1 MLHGWSIRTGALALG
16 VAGLVSAGAVV
27 AVAAR
32 SAAPPFQLILDARH
46 EEVPSDANYPLGL
59 RHAGT
64 FTSKAP
70 FCESGSA
77 VDVRLGPADA
87 PDTAIRLLTCADG
100 SGTLTALVGSPQSE
114 HQGTGMWSIL
124 GGAGRYAGLRGRGT
138 YRSERVS
145 GDPDVSATI
154 AFRSTWQGI
163 LDADSVA
170 PSIAI
175 PTATATKLRRPSGAY
190 ALKLVVALRDD
201 VGGNPVS
208 YTLRVTA
215 AGVELARKFGTAE
228 TSTLALNVR
237 IRPSARIKTVRLLL
251 SAEDPVGNEA
261 TRSRSLRLPR

>member
-1 MLHGWSIRTGALALG
+1 MLHAWSIRTGALALG
-16 VAGLVSAGAVV
+16 VAGLVSVGAVV

-32 SAAPPFQLILDARH
+32 SAAPPFQLILNAKH

-64 FTSKAP
+64 FTSRAP

-77 VDVRLGPADA
+77 VDLRLSPVNA
-87 PDTAIRLLTCADG
+87 PGTATRLLTCADG

-114 HQGTGMWSIL
+114 HQGSGTWSIL

-138 YRSERVS
+138 YRSDRVN
-145 GDPDVSATI
+145 GDPDVPATI
-154 AFRSTWQGI
+154 AFRSTWKGI
-163 LDADSVA
+163 VDADSVA

-175 PTATATKLRRPSGAY
+175 PTATATRLRPPSGAY

-201 VGGNPVS
+201 VEGNPVS

-215 AGVELARKFGTAE
+215 AGVELARKFGTAQ
-228 TSTLALNVR
+228 TATLPLNVR
-237 IRPSARIKTVRLLL
+237 IRPSVRVTAVRLQL
-251 SAEDPVGNEA
+251 SAADPVGNEA
-261 TRSRSLRLPR
+261 TTSRSLRLPR